1 MYQVEVKARSEEF
14 QKLQV
19 NSGKQLEDLQKN
31 FQEQQDQ
38 RHTEM
43 ECYKKGIIVLYEK
56 TMEYAI
62 MIGQLPLK
70 FIWKL

>member
-1 MYQVEVKARSEEF
+1 MYQVEVKARNEEF

-43 ECYKKGIIVLYEK
+43 KCYKKGIIVLYEK
-56 TMEYAI
+56 LWSM
-62 MIGQLPLK
+62 PL
-70 FIWKL
+70 